1 MAGHGLEQPAE
12 EGMINFFFKEK
23 NSALI
28 ENHKFRSSTQAD
40 WGTSLQY
47 AKKKQNQAKHKKLQK
62 LGDQSS

>member
-28 ENHKFRSSTQAD
+28 ENLKFRSSTQAD

-47 AKKKQNQAKHKKLQK
+47 AKKKRNEASTETAKTR
-62 LGDQSS
+62 